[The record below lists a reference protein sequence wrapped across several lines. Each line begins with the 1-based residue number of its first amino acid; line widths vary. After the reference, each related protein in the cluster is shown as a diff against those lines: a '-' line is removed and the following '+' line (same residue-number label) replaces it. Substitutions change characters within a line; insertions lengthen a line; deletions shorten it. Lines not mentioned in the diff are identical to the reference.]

1 MREENNEKV
10 EDYVAEAVAEHNVD
24 QSKPLDVVAEA
35 ETLLAYAA
43 IAEQHTKEELVAKS
57 LESFRITAHLIDLL
71 RVLSVDRDGLSATQR
86 VMYDTASATALR
98 AKTRRAA
105 KYVVAQY
112 DANIA
117 SAADANK
124 HGAETDTTA
133 DEQ

>member
-1 MREENNEKV
+1 MLEDTNENTKSVDTDADTN
-10 EDYVAEAVAEHNVD
+10 AEQA
-24 QSKPLDVVAEA
+24 KPLDVVAEA

-86 VMYDTASATALR
+86 AMYDSASATALR

-117 SAADANK
+117 AAADANQQ
-124 HGAETDTTA
+124 ATETDTTDA
-133 DEQ
+133 G